1 MRGHL
6 EARGRNVW
14 RAKVYLGR
22 EDGKSKRYLQRTI
35 HGTKRQAEDVLN
47 ELLVEAG
54 QSSNAIVDGTFGD
67 LAQRWLELSS
77 TTLSPTTLHEY
88 ERLLDR
94 LILPKFGK
102 VKVRAIRAADL
113 DAFYATLARRGGQG
127 GAPLGAQSIRHVHA
141 LIRRLLNQAV
151 KWSWLTVNPA
161 TQASPPRII
170 PKNLEL
176 ATPEAIVSLLRLA
189 GERDPDLECF
199 LRLAAVT
206 GARRG
211 ELCALRWSDLD
222 RNSLQISRSVYGGR
236 RDELNEKDTKTHAVR
251 KVALDP
257 ATLNALKAHREMCRN
272 RAKACGASLAHD
284 AFVFSGEADGSIPWR
299 PNRVTLA
306 FSRLCRD
313 AGNLECT
320 SARSATLCSDP
331 TPCGRGSRTDRR
343 RPSRSRQRGDD
354 PECVRPCTGVLGR
367 GGCGSAGPSASRSLR
382 SSIVIPSIVDS
393 DDIDFGEPNA
403 SFGGRPAR
411 QVQLHSLAAPEAHS
425 GGPGFL
431 RCRPECL

>member
-1 MRGHL
+1 VRGNL
-6 EARGRNVW
+6 ESRGRNVW
-14 RAKVYLGR
+14 RAKVYLGC
-22 EDGKSKRYLQRTI
+22 EGGKSKRYLQRTI

-67 LAQRWLELSS
+67 LAQQWLDLSS
-77 TTLSPTTLHEY
+77 QALSPTTRHEY

-102 VKVRAIRAADL
+102 TKVRAIRASDL
-113 DAFYATLARRGGQG
+113 DTFYANLARRGGQG

-151 KWSWLTVNPA
+151 KWSWITVNPA
-161 TQASPPRII
+161 ARASPPRVI

-176 ATPEAIVSLLRLA
+176 PAPEAIVRLLTLA
-189 GERDPDLECF
+189 GERDPDLEFF

-211 ELCALRWSDLD
+211 EVCALRWSDLEHNAL
-222 RNSLQISRSVYGGR
+222 RISRSVYGRR

-251 KVALDP
+251 RVALDP
-257 ATLNALKAHREMCRN
+257 ATLEEVKAHRNRCRQ
-272 RAKACGASLAHD
+272 RAKVCAVMLAHD
-284 AFVFSGEADGSIPWR
+284 GFIFSDEPDGSVPWR

-313 AGNLECT
+313 AGVTNVRLHDLRHFAATQLLAAGVPVRTVAGRLGHANAATTLNVYAHVLE
-320 SARSATLCSDP
+320 SSD
-331 TPCGRGSRTDRR
+331 
-343 RPSRSRQRGDD
+343 
-354 PECVRPCTGVLGR
+354 EEAAGVLGR
-367 GGCGSAGPSASRSLR
+367 LLTDESAAAS
-382 SSIVIPSIVDS
+382 
-393 DDIDFGEPNA
+393 
-403 SFGGRPAR
+403 
-411 QVQLHSLAAPEAHS
+411 
-425 GGPGFL
+425 
-431 RCRPECL
+431 

>member
-1 MRGHL
+1 MT
-6 EARGRNVW
+6 
-14 RAKVYLGR
+14 
-22 EDGKSKRYLQRTI
+22 KRYLQRTI

-77 TTLSPTTLHEY
+77 STLSPTTLHEY

-94 LILPKFGK
+94 LILPKFGQT
-102 VKVRAIRAADL
+102 KVRAIRAADL
-113 DAFYATLARRGGQG
+113 DAFYAALAQRGGQG

-161 TQASPPRII
+161 TQASPPRVI

-176 ATPEAIVSLLRLA
+176 PTPEAIVRVLSLA

-211 ELCALRWSDLD
+211 ELCALRWFDFERS
-222 RNSLQISRSVYGGR
+222 SLRISRSVYGGR

-251 KVALDP
+251 RVALDP
-257 ATLNALKAHREMCRN
+257 ATLDALKTHRDRCRQ
-272 RAKACGASLAHD
+272 RAKACGVSLAHD
-284 AFVFSGEADGSIPWR
+284 AFMFSGESNGSVPWR

-313 AGNLECT
+313 AGVTNVRLHDLRHFAATQLLAAGVPVRTVAGRLGHANAATTLNVYAHVLE
-320 SARSATLCSDP
+320 SSD
-331 TPCGRGSRTDRR
+331 
-343 RPSRSRQRGDD
+343 
-354 PECVRPCTGVLGR
+354 EEAAGVLGQLLADD
-367 GGCGSAGPSASRSLR
+367 SAAAS
-382 SSIVIPSIVDS
+382 
-393 DDIDFGEPNA
+393 
-403 SFGGRPAR
+403 
-411 QVQLHSLAAPEAHS
+411 
-425 GGPGFL
+425 
-431 RCRPECL
+431 